1 MYKNGGDYSARRE
14 NGARGKSPSRRD
26 QPSSNYFPSQ
36 RSNATSNSSSTASSN
51 ARSTSMQREK
61 TSSRM
66 NVVVAGGGGEVN
78 GKTNGSQVGATNLIK
93 SNMKQKRALARERW
107 NILKQVIKLLG
118 F

>member
-36 RSNATSNSSSTASSN
+36 RSNATSTSSSSN
-51 ARSTSMQREK
+51 ARSASMQREK

-66 NVVVAGGGGEVN
+66 NVAGSEIN
-78 GKTNGSQVGATNLIK
+78 GKTNASQVGATSLIK
-93 SNMKQKRALARERW
+93 SNMKQRRALARERW
-107 NILKQVIKLLG
+107 NILKQVIH